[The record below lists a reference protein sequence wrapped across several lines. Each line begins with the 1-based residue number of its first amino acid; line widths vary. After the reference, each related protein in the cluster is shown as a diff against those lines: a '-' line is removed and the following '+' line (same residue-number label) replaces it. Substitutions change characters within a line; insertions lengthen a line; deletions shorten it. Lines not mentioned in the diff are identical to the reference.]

1 MTKFIKIF
9 IIENRKKMKM
19 LNENEDIRLNT
30 SRIKKI
36 NEKIAALSKDPRM
49 NPKIVQQIFK
59 G

>member
-1 MTKFIKIF
+1 
-9 IIENRKKMKM
+9 MKM